1 MKSNNFNKLGDTS
14 LRTKVQVI
22 NYFQI
27 LNWIIETKE
36 NNDPITKDKWNE
48 EFISLCKNENIYC
61 YKNNSINRFQFVLK
75 ELKNWK
81 ILNDNCELIDKKD
94 KSELLRRD
102 IYPFQFFFSKIVEN
116 YLPFKKIVEFL
127 YEKKL
132 KEENVEIDRLIYCF
146 YVYGNNNDNDET
158 TESIQELYEM
168 GKEDI
173 LDSIANKN
181 IKNYQTKKDEYGF
194 NFKKPPKYIKL
205 YTSILNYYAKIKLD
219 GLKKIFQ
226 NITFKK
232 SDEHILTTLSKK
244 NNKVEIIEKL
254 EKMKLNDYLLFI
266 EKERLKRLLD
276 KEYKDLFLRWLKDF
290 KLINNFKD
298 KNIKLN
304 FLEKEYNKFYIRYK
318 QKPEKYPFTFE
329 EVTKFISYI
338 SNRKFHFKNSN
349 KMLENIEDSTLAE
362 YFVNLFISM
371 KIKIPPSKFNEF
383 CNTQMDEKL
392 FPIFTA
398 RGGKADFQYI
408 DKKNEK
414 VIVVETTIIK
424 TESSITKVEFEPIA
438 RHFLNY
444 VEENDATKYKHV
456 LIFVSYYKNEWMT
469 KLMDWTI
476 ERGMQEL
483 WQNDK
488 NLNCKVSKN
497 IRFDELF
504 NIEV

>member
-168 GKEDI
+168 GKENI

-276 KEYKDLFLRWLKDF
+276 KEYKDLFLRWLKD
-290 KLINNFKD
+290 
-298 KNIKLN
+298 
-304 FLEKEYNKFYIRYK
+304 
-318 QKPEKYPFTFE
+318 
-329 EVTKFISYI
+329 
-338 SNRKFHFKNSN
+338 
-349 KMLENIEDSTLAE
+349 
-362 YFVNLFISM
+362 
-371 KIKIPPSKFNEF
+371 
-383 CNTQMDEKL
+383 
-392 FPIFTA
+392 
-398 RGGKADFQYI
+398 
-408 DKKNEK
+408 
-414 VIVVETTIIK
+414 
-424 TESSITKVEFEPIA
+424 
-438 RHFLNY
+438 
-444 VEENDATKYKHV
+444 
-456 LIFVSYYKNEWMT
+456 
-469 KLMDWTI
+469 
-476 ERGMQEL
+476 
-483 WQNDK
+483 
-488 NLNCKVSKN
+488 
-497 IRFDELF
+497 
-504 NIEV
+504 